1 MIKGSGSGK
10 PKTIQIRIINTA
22 ARNKAPNGN
31 ISMFQGY
38 TSVMVSPCL
47 NYVYVSCMDGIIYK
61 YDIHNAV
68 QRSVSFVFNPE
79 IWLYLSFKEHL
90 YISGL

>member
-1 MIKGSGSGK
+1 MIEGSWRPRNLG
-10 PKTIQIRIINTA
+10 IRIRNTA
-22 ARNKAPNGN
+22 ARNKAPNEN

-47 NYVYVSCMDGIIYK
+47 NYVYVSCMDGIVYK

-68 QRSVSFVFNPE
+68 QRSVSFVFYPD
-79 IWLYLSFKEHL
+79 IWLYFTSVVEPEPEP
-90 YISGL
+90 